1 MPGNGAILQVKG
13 LGRQAMSDLADKAK
27 RLGVTPARYV
37 RELVRQ
43 DLALDRKA
51 QATSLSQLMGPGREV
66 DEAELDRAVDEAR
79 KRYHRKIAR
88 KR

>member
-1 MPGNGAILQVKG
+1 MPANGTSLQVDG
-13 LGRQAMSDLADKAK
+13 LGRQAMSELARKAT

-37 RELVRQ
+37 RELVRA

-51 QATSLSQLMGPGREV
+51 QATTLRRLMGPGREV

-79 KRYHRKIAR
+79 KRYHRKVTR